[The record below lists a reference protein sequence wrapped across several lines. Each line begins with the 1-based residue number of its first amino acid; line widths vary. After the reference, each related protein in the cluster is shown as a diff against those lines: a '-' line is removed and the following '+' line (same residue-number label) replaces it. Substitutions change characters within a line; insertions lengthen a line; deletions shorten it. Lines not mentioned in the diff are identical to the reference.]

1 MGAGEIV
8 NRRDQKWRKRE
19 RWWDRISWSLS
30 QEKENWQG
38 VKEAS
43 VDWTVGVLWG
53 TQRCVPQTM
62 HGRTAAHC
70 GEKYKGQPA
79 KPKSTGNAHSSADGA
94 LLGLTHSSIN
104 PCPILRTPPSFQRN
118 IMRPKLHLSICF
130 WKIQCGTVGTK
141 SDPKKAGEIRW
152 GLGEK
157 SLIMQLA
164 IKTPLWG

>member
-79 KPKSTGNAHSSADGA
+79 KPKSMGNTHSSADGA

-104 PCPILRTPPSFQRN
+104 PSVQSC
-118 IMRPKLHLSICF
+118 LHLLPFKETSCTPNSILASASG
-130 WKIQCGTVGTK
+130 KSNVGQLVPRVTQ
-141 SDPKKAGEIRW
+141 KKQER
-152 GLGEK
+152 
-157 SLIMQLA
+157 
-164 IKTPLWG
+164 